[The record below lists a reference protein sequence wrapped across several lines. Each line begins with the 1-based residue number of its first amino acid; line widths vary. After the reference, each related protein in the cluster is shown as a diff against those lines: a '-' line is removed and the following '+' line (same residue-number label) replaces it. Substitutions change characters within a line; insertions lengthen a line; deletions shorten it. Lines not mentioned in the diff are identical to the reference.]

1 MLVYIARN
9 LKEYIIIHF
18 FLSVISLIFIF
29 VILLITEINSR
40 GGIDLN
46 SNYFWEKLLTPLL
59 NERRN
64 QIKWITDMK

>member
-1 MLVYIARN
+1 MLIYIARN